1 MNNLSLIE
9 INQEFKALIPPLSLE
24 EYSQLEKNIIADGC
38 REPLVVFN
46 NTLVDGHNRYEI
58 CTKHDLPFSILE
70 KEFADSGAAKL
81 WMIDNQNGR
90 RNLTDGW
97 KYQLTQSK
105 KEILLEAGKENL
117 KIPTG
122 GKNSLTL
129 STIDKVNHNT
139 RDTIANDLG
148 WSTGKVAMADKV
160 WKESTP
166 EIKEQVLAGEV
177 SINQAYKDIKKVE
190 ARVERVNKIVEIS
203 QGNQTLEGIGK
214 FPVIYADPP
223 WRYEFAETEN
233 REIENHYPTMTI
245 DDICAMDISE
255 ISTDDSILFM
265 WATSPKLE
273 EALRVIN
280 AWGFAYV
287 TCAIWD
293 KKKIGMG
300 YYFRQQHELL
310 LVAKKGNIPAPIPSA
325 RVKSVLSFKR
335 GEHSSKPE
343 EFYSIIEDMYP
354 EYKKLELFCRS
365 PRDGWSVWGNQS
377 NG

>member
-1 MNNLSLIE
+1 MNIE
-9 INQEFKALIPPLSLE
+9 INQEFKALIPPLSIE

-38 REPLVVFN
+38 RDPLVVFN

-70 KEFADSGAAKL
+70 KDFSDCGAAKL

-105 KEILLEAGKENL
+105 KEILLEVGKVKHAETAGKSIE
-117 KIPTG
+117 
-122 GKNSLTL
+122 TL
-129 STIDKVNHNT
+129 STIDNVSKHNT

-160 WKESTP
+160 WKEATP
-166 EIKEQVLAGEV
+166 EIKEQVLSGEV

-190 ARVERVNKIVEIS
+190 ARIDRVNKIVEIS

-223 WRYEFAETEN
+223 WRYEHVETES
-233 REIENHYPTMTI
+233 RAIENHYPTMQL
-245 DDICAMDISE
+245 DDICNMDISE
-255 ISTDDSILFM
+255 ISTVDSVLFM

-280 AWGFAYV
+280 AWGFSYV
-287 TCAIWD
+287 TCAVWD
-293 KKKIGMG
+293 KEKIGMG

-310 LVAKKGNIPAPIPSA
+310 LVAKKGNIPVPIPAA
-325 RVKSVLSFKR
+325 RVKSVLSYKR

-354 EYKKLELFCRS
+354 EYKKLELFCRT

>member
-1 MNNLSLIE
+1 
-9 INQEFKALIPPLSLE
+9 
-24 EYSQLEKNIIADGC
+24 
-38 REPLVVFN
+38 VVFN

-70 KEFADSGAAKL
+70 KDFASESHAKI
-81 WMIDNQNGR
+81 WMIENQDGR
-90 RNLTDGW
+90 RNIQDGW
-97 KYQLTQSK
+97 KYQLKLTK
-105 KEILLEAGKENL
+105 KEELLKIGKENL

-139 RDTIANDLG
+139 RDTIASELG

-160 WKESTP
+160 WKEATP

-245 DDICAMDISE
+245 DGICAMDISE
-255 ISTDDSILFM
+255 ISTDDSVLFM

-280 AWGFAYV
+280 AWGFTYV

-293 KKKIGMG
+293 KEKIGMG

-310 LVAKKGNIPAPIPSA
+310 LVAKKGNIPAPIPAA
-325 RVKSVLSFKR
+325 RVKSVLSYKR

-354 EYKKLELFCRS
+354 EYKKLELFCRT

>member
-1 MNNLSLIE
+1 MNIE
-9 INQEFKALIPPLSLE
+9 INQEFKALIPPLSVE

-46 NTLVDGHNRYEI
+46 NTLIDGHNRYEI
-58 CTKHDLPFSILE
+58 CTKHDLPFSILD
-70 KEFADSGAAKL
+70 KEFANSGAAKL

-117 KIPTG
+117 KLPTG

-129 STIDKVNHNT
+129 SIVDKVNHNT

-160 WKESTP
+160 WKDATP
-166 EIKEQVLAGEV
+166 EIKEQVLTGEV

-255 ISTDDSILFM
+255 ISTDDSVLFM

-280 AWGFAYV
+280 AWGFTYV

-293 KKKIGMG
+293 KEKIGMG

-310 LVAKKGNIPAPIPSA
+310 LVAKKGNIPAPIPAA
-325 RVKSVLSFKR
+325 RVKSVLSYKR

-354 EYKKLELFCRS
+354 EYKKLELFCRT

>member
-1 MNNLSLIE
+1 MNIE

-24 EYSQLEKNIIADGC
+24 EYSQLEKNIITDGC
-38 REPLVVFN
+38 RDPLVVFN

-70 KEFADSGAAKL
+70 KDFSDCGAAKL

-105 KEILLEAGKENL
+105 KEILLEVGRVKQKETL
-117 KIPTG
+117 KKGDSPV
-122 GKNSLTL
+122 L
-129 STIDKVNHNT
+129 STIDKTEHNT

-160 WKESTP
+160 WKEATP
-166 EIKEQVLAGEV
+166 EIKEQVLSGEV

-190 ARVERVNKIVEIS
+190 ARIDRVNKIVEIS

-255 ISTDDSILFM
+255 ISTDDSVLFM

-280 AWGFAYV
+280 AWGFTYV

-293 KKKIGMG
+293 KEKIGMG

-310 LVAKKGNIPAPIPSA
+310 LVAKKGNIPAPIPAA
-325 RVKSVLSFKR
+325 RVKSVLSYKR

-365 PRDGWSVWGNQS
+365 PRVGWSVWGNQS

>member
-1 MNNLSLIE
+1 MNIE
-9 INQEFKALIPPLSLE
+9 INQEFKALIPPLSIE

-46 NTLVDGHNRYEI
+46 NILVDGHNRYEI

-70 KEFADSGAAKL
+70 KDFASESHAKE
-81 WMIDNQNGR
+81 WMILNQFGR
-90 RNLTDGW
+90 RNLIN
-97 KYQLTQSK
+97 YQRSVLALELESVFSERA
-105 KEILLEAGKENL
+105 KEQQIRKPESVIQISEEQKPIVAIKEVA
-117 KIPTG
+117 
-122 GKNSLTL
+122 
-129 STIDKVNHNT
+129 KVANVSH
-139 RDTIANDLG
+139 DTIAKVKKIQ
-148 WSTGKVAMADKV
+148 STATQEVKDKL
-160 WKESTP
+160 KS
-166 EIKEQVLAGEV
+166 GEV

-255 ISTDDSILFM
+255 ISTDDSVLFM

-280 AWGFAYV
+280 AWGFTYV

-293 KKKIGMG
+293 KEKIGMG

-310 LVAKKGNIPAPIPSA
+310 LVAKKGNIPAPIPAA
-325 RVKSVLSFKR
+325 RVKSVLSYKR

-354 EYKKLELFCRS
+354 EYKKLELFCRT

>member
-1 MNNLSLIE
+1 
-9 INQEFKALIPPLSLE
+9 
-24 EYSQLEKNIIADGC
+24 
-38 REPLVVFN
+38 VVFN

-70 KEFADSGAAKL
+70 KDFADKNHAKE
-81 WMIDNQNGR
+81 WMILNQFGR
-90 RNLTDGW
+90 RNLIN
-97 KYQLTQSK
+97 YQRSVLALEIENVYSERAKEQQIRKPESVCQTSDKQIPIDTK
-105 KEILLEAGKENL
+105 KELA
-117 KIPTG
+117 
-122 GKNSLTL
+122 
-129 STIDKVNHNT
+129 KVANVSH
-139 RDTIANDLG
+139 DTIA
-148 WSTGKVAMADKV
+148 KVKKIQSVATQEVKDKL
-160 WKESTP
+160 ES
-166 EIKEQVLAGEV
+166 GEV

-190 ARVERVNKIVEIS
+190 ARVDRVNKIVEIS

-293 KKKIGMG
+293 KEKIGMG

>member
-1 MNNLSLIE
+1 MIIKE
-9 INQEFKALIPPLSLE
+9 EFKKLIPPLAIE
-24 EYSQLEKNIIADGC
+24 EFNQLEKNIIADGC
-38 REPLVVFN
+38 RDPLLTWN
-46 NTLVDGHNRYEI
+46 GILIDGHNRYEI
-58 CTKHDLPFSILE
+58 CTKHGLE
-70 KEFADSGAAKL
+70 FNVVEKDFADSSAAKL

-97 KYQLTQSK
+97 KFQLSQAK
-105 KEILLEAGKENL
+105 KEILLEVGKENL
-117 KIPTG
+117 KTNVG
-122 GKNSLTL
+122 GDHVGL
-129 STIDKVNHNT
+129 SIVDKGTHNT
-139 RDTIANDLG
+139 QKTIANDLG

-160 WKESTP
+160 WKEATP
-166 EIKEQVLAGEV
+166 EVKEKVLSGDV

-245 DDICAMDISE
+245 EDICNMDISE
-255 ISTDDSILFM
+255 ISTDDSVLFM

-280 AWGFAYV
+280 SWGFSYV
-287 TCAIWD
+287 TCAVWD
-293 KKKIGMG
+293 KEKIGMG

-325 RVKSVLSFKR
+325 RIKSVLSYKR

-343 EFYSIIEDMYP
+343 EFYSIIENMYP

-365 PRDGWSVWGNQS
+365 PRAGWSAWGNQS

>member
-1 MNNLSLIE
+1 MNIE
-9 INQEFKALIPPLSLE
+9 INQEFKALIPPLSIE

-58 CTKHDLPFSILE
+58 CTKHELPFSILD

-105 KEILLEAGKENL
+105 KEILLEVGKVKHAENGGD
-117 KIPTG
+117 KIAA
-122 GKNSLTL
+122 L
-129 STIDKVNHNT
+129 SIVDNAAPKHNT
-139 RDTIANDLG
+139 RETIANDLG

-160 WKESTP
+160 WKEATP
-166 EIKEQVLAGEV
+166 EIKEQVLTGEV

-233 REIENHYPTMTI
+233 REIENHYPTMTL

-273 EALRVIN
+273 DALRVIN

-293 KKKIGMG
+293 KEKIGMG

-325 RVKSVLSFKR
+325 RVKSVLSYKR

-343 EFYSIIEDMYP
+343 EFYKIIEDMYP

>member
-1 MNNLSLIE
+1 MNIE
-9 INQEFKALIPPLSLE
+9 INQEFKALIPPLSIE
-24 EYSQLEKNIIADGC
+24 EYSQLEKNIITDGC
-38 REPLVVFN
+38 RDPLVVFN

-70 KEFADSGAAKL
+70 KDFASESHAKE
-81 WMIDNQNGR
+81 WMILNQFGR
-90 RNLTDGW
+90 RNLINYQRSVLALELESVFSDRAKEQQGKRTDICQTSD
-97 KYQLTQSK
+97 KCNPIDTK
-105 KEILLEAGKENL
+105 KELA
-117 KIPTG
+117 
-122 GKNSLTL
+122 
-129 STIDKVNHNT
+129 KVANVSH
-139 RDTIANDLG
+139 DTIAKVKKIQ
-148 WSTGKVAMADKV
+148 STATQEVKDKL
-160 WKESTP
+160 ES
-166 EIKEQVLAGEV
+166 GEV

-203 QGNQTLEGIGK
+203 QGNKTLEGIGK

-255 ISTDDSILFM
+255 ISTVDSVLFM

-280 AWGFAYV
+280 AWGFTYV

-293 KKKIGMG
+293 KEKIGMG

-310 LVAKKGNIPAPIPSA
+310 LVAKKGNIPAPIPAA
-325 RVKSVLSFKR
+325 RVKSVLSYKR

-354 EYKKLELFCRS
+354 EYKKLELFCRT

>member
-1 MNNLSLIE
+1 MNIE
-9 INQEFKALIPPLSLE
+9 INPEFKALIPPLSIE

-58 CTKHDLPFSILE
+58 CTKHDLPFSILD

-105 KEILLEAGKENL
+105 KEILLEVGKKTQGARTDIL
-117 KIPTG
+117 A
-122 GKNSLTL
+122 
-129 STIDKVNHNT
+129 TIDKKLPEHNT
-139 RDTIANDLG
+139 QKTIANDLG

-160 WKESTP
+160 WKEATP
-166 EIKEQVLAGEV
+166 EIKEQVLSGDV

-255 ISTDDSILFM
+255 ISTDDSVLFM
-265 WATSPKLE
+265 WATSPLT
-273 EALRVIN
+273 LS
-280 AWGFAYV
+280 
-287 TCAIWD
+287 
-293 KKKIGMG
+293 G
-300 YYFRQQHELL
+300 YY
-310 LVAKKGNIPAPIPSA
+310 P
-325 RVKSVLSFKR
+325 
-335 GEHSSKPE
+335 
-343 EFYSIIEDMYP
+343 
-354 EYKKLELFCRS
+354 
-365 PRDGWSVWGNQS
+365 
-377 NG
+377 